1 MFRGNIY
8 DVGERRKIRN
18 QHLGENT
25 NKNKVLHR
33 SDVMELEHLTEEIK
47 HEIAKVFH
55 EELLGREASFD
66 EKVSEKIKQF
76 LTSYLNKQSVQF
88 EDTKMK
94 MDFIN
99 DFIIAFSGYGILQP
113 LIDDDTIEEIIV
125 LGPSDIYVERGN
137 NIVKT
142 SIHFKNEQRL
152 RSFLDNLLAI
162 INKQINT
169 KNPIADGRLPDGSR
183 VAISG
188 DSISPQGYSFNIRKF
203 RKKRIDTKDLIQ
215 FGSMNREMEAF
226 MKKIIDGYTNIIV
239 SGGTSSGKT
248 TLLNALGKFI
258 GKEDF
263 VITLEDN
270 IELQLDRDMWLQLE
284 TRNANLEGK
293 GEIGIFDLQKHTLRR
308 SPTRIIIGEIRDGA
322 VANGTLNAVQTGHR
336 GLMCTIHADNP
347 ITCRNRMVELA
358 SENGNHEF
366 KMEQFN
372 TAFDVIV
379 QVARFRNSGRR
390 IVTHVTYVHN
400 NGRLQDIFVYDEKSE
415 KWDFKGL
422 PEELAH
428 RIESN

>member
-1 MFRGNIY
+1 MHNGNIY
-8 DVGERRKIRN
+8 DVSFRRKIGN
-18 QHLGENT
+18 QLRGEHT

-33 SDVMELEHLTEEIK
+33 SDLQELDKLTDELK

-55 EELLGREASFD
+55 DELLGREASFD
-66 EKVSEKIKQF
+66 EKISEKIRVY
-76 LTSYLNKQSVQF
+76 LTNYLNKNNVLF

-94 MDFIN
+94 LDFIN

-125 LGPSDIYVERGN
+125 LGPTEIYAERGN
-137 NIVKT
+137 NIVKADVR
-142 SIHFKNEQRL
+142 FKNEQRL

-188 DSISPQGYSFNIRKF
+188 DSISPQGYTFNIRKF
-203 RKKRIDTKDLIQ
+203 RKKRITTKDLIE

-226 MKKIIDGYTNIIV
+226 LKLIVDGYANIIV

-248 TLLNALGKFI
+248 TFLNSIGRFI
-258 GKEDF
+258 DKENF

-270 IELQLDRDMWLQLE
+270 IELQLDRDLWLQLE
-284 TRNANLEGK
+284 TRNANLEGE
-293 GEIGIFDLQKHTLRR
+293 GEISIFDLQKHTLRR
-308 SPTRIIIGEIRDGA
+308 SPTRIIVGEVRDGA

-347 ITCRNRMVELA
+347 STCRNRMVELA
-358 SENGNHEF
+358 SESGNHQF

-372 TAFDVIV
+372 SAFDIIV
-379 QVARFRNSGRR
+379 QVARLKSSGKRV
-390 IVTHVTYVHN
+390 VTHVTYIHN
-400 NGRLQDIFVYDEKSE
+400 NGTLQDVFVYNEKE
-415 KWDFKGL
+415 DRWIFNGL
-422 PEELAH
+422 PKELAM